1 MRPNSSRF
9 LTLATLALAGAWP
22 LANAAA
28 PSRPNVLFIAVD
40 DLRPELGC
48 YGSAFIQTP
57 NIDRFARTA
66 ALFER
71 HYTQFAVCIP
81 SRVALLTGLSPERT
95 HQTYGPHVW
104 EKVPGAQP
112 WGRTFQRAGYEAVSL
127 GKIWHIETGTL
138 GDSFDVLE
146 RSDRG
151 HAYGDPTH
159 DAKLKEWQ
167 QAKRARGGNR
177 GDDNDLPGG
186 APIAEGVD
194 RPDRDYID
202 GALADDAIAQLQRLK
217 GGAKPFMLAVGFH
230 KPHIPFV
237 APKRYWDLYDPQ
249 ALPLAPNPQPPRG
262 VPAIAWSGNPNFHSY
277 TYDAHAPLPKGDWA
291 KETMSDETARWIRHG
306 YFACVSFVDAQ
317 IGRVLDALERE
328 GLAENTIVVLW
339 GDHGFHLGDLN
350 LWGKQTNFEEAAHS
364 PLIVRVPGVTQSGA
378 RSPALVETIDILPTL
393 TELCGIA
400 PLAVTDGT
408 SFAPVLRE
416 PARVWKDAIFH
427 VFDRRWAFEE
437 SSRKELVIGHAVRTA
452 GYRLVEWRRGWSMT
466 GERVATELY
475 DYTADPLET
484 RNVADDAAYAEVR
497 AELEARLRTGPAR
510 LNP

>member
-1 MRPNSSRF
+1 MRARSNSRRAW
-9 LTLATLALAGAWP
+9 ATALLAGAWGI
-22 LANAAA
+22 AGAAT
-28 PSRPNVLFIAVD
+28 PTRPNVLFIAVD

-48 YGSAFIQTP
+48 YGSAFIKTP

-66 ALFER
+66 EVFER

-95 HQTYGPHVW
+95 HQTYGPPVW

-112 WGRTFQRAGYEAVSL
+112 WGRTFQAAGYATVSL
-127 GKIWHIETGTL
+127 GKIWHVEGGVLSDT
-138 GDSFDVLE
+138 FDVLQKT
-146 RSDRG
+146 DRG
-151 HAYGDPTH
+151 RGYGDPAN
-159 DAKLKEWQ
+159 DAKLKAWQ
-167 QAKRARGGNR
+167 EAKRARGGNR

-194 RPDRDYID
+194 QPDSAYMD
-202 GALADDAIAQLQRLK
+202 GALADDAIAQLACLK
-217 GGAKPFMLAVGFH
+217 SDGRPFMLAVGFH

-237 APKRYWDLYDPQ
+237 APKRYWDLYDPEK
-249 ALPLAPNPQPPRG
+249 LPLAANPRAPRD
-262 VPAIAWSGNPNFHSY
+262 VPAIAWSNNPNFHN
-277 TYDAHAPLPKGDWA
+277 YDYDGHTPLPKGGWEA
-291 KETMSDETARWIRHG
+291 QQMPEATARWIRHG

-364 PLIVRVPGVTQSGA
+364 PLIVRAPGLTTAGT
-378 RSPALVETIDILPTL
+378 RSAALVETVDVLPTL
-393 TELCGIA
+393 VELCGITRL
-400 PLAVTDGT
+400 PVTDGT

-416 PARVWKDAIFH
+416 PGRAWKDAVFH
-427 VFDRRWAFEE
+427 VFDRKWTFEDE
-437 SSRKELVIGHAVRTA
+437 SRKELVIGHAVRTA
-452 GYRLVEWRRGWSMT
+452 DYRLIEWRRGWSLA
-466 GERVATELY
+466 GERVAVELY
-475 DYTADPLET
+475 DYAADPLET
-484 RNVADDAAYAEVR
+484 RNLADDPAHAAVR
-497 AELEARLRTGPAR
+497 AQLEARLRSGPAR